1 MIGIFGTVSVS
12 AWMFPSSSV
21 QAAPWC
27 RWEPIPH
34 SNEITCV
41 PTGEWPRVML
51 NPQPLSPV
59 SNWVMLNPQP
69 LPPMSN
75 WVMLNPQPLP
85 PLFLDSSLF
94 SNNTGIKISPQSD
107 GSIIIITMNS
117 TNTSNLNT
125 TYSMNQP

>member
-1 MIGIFGTVSVS
+1 MKNQSIFIVFMIGIFGTVSVS
-12 AWMFPSSSV
+12 AWMFPLSSV
-21 QAAPWC
+21 QAASWC

-41 PTGEWPRVML
+41 PTSEWPR
-51 NPQPLSPV
+51 
-59 SNWVMLNPQP
+59 VMLNPQP

-94 SNNTGIKISPQSD
+94 SNSTGIKISPQSD